1 MEFNWWC
8 DLCGRDMTLL
18 QAQCNCWWYNA
29 CDDNAIPFCDDV
41 SLNLEQYF

>member
-8 DLCGRDMTLL
+8 DDRGGDMTLE

-29 CDDNAIPFCDDV
+29 CDGNAIPFAEDV
-41 SLNLEQYF
+41 S